1 MKFMPWN
8 KEMGITYAQYRRQQE
23 QALNSWLGSIGRP
36 KPGKPPTAGPRPSR
50 PPGWE
55 QPPGLHPSKPGYIQP
70 GRPDP
75 RSINTR
81 PQAAM
86 QQQQAQWL
94 GIRRKQQYGYDSAL
108 QQREYSKGKSGK
120 KKRGNNK
127 PPMIPKPEPS
137 PRHNLLGIAQTL
149 NL

>member
-8 KEMGITYAQYRRQQE
+8 KEMGITYAQYRRQVDQE
-23 QALNSWLGSIGRP
+23 LNSWLAGLELSASTLEYRP
-36 KPGKPPTAGPRPSR
+36 GPVIR
-50 PPGWE
+50 PPGLE
-55 QPPGLHPSKPGYIQP
+55 QTGPSRPPGLHPSKPGYIQP

-81 PQAAM
+81 P
-86 QQQQAQWL
+86 WL

-108 QQREYSKGKSGK
+108 KQRKNSKGKSAK
-120 KKRGNNK
+120 KKRDDIALKTPKSTRK
-127 PPMIPKPEPS
+127 P
-137 PRHNLLGIAQTL
+137 RRNLLSIASTL

>member
-8 KEMGITYAQYRRQQE
+8 KEMGITYAQYRRQVDQE
-23 QALNSWLGSIGRP
+23 LNSWLAGLELSASTLEYRP
-36 KPGKPPTAGPRPSR
+36 GPVIR
-50 PPGWE
+50 PPGLE
-55 QPPGLHPSKPGYIQP
+55 QTGPSRPPGLHPSKPGYIQP

-81 PQAAM
+81 P
-86 QQQQAQWL
+86 WL

-108 QQREYSKGKSGK
+108 KQREYSKGKPGK

-127 PPMIPKPEPS
+127 PLTPKPGQK